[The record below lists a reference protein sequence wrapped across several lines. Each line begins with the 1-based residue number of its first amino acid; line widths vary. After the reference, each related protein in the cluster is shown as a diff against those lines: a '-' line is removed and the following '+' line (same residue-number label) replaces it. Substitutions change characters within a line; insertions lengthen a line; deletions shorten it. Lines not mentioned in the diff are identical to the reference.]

1 MGTVYE
7 AEDES
12 SGAVVAV
19 KTMAAHLD
27 DDAGSR
33 RRFLAEI
40 EALKTL
46 RHPGIVQL
54 LAFGEEN
61 GRPYFAME
69 LVRGRS
75 LEDLL
80 RSGRRFSWR
89 ETLDTAIEVAR
100 ALKAAHD
107 HGVVH
112 RDLKPANLLFVDQP
126 APGPGVKLADFGIA
140 RLFGDAGQTQPG
152 FIVGTAE
159 YMAPEQAAGAAVD
172 PRTDFYALGM
182 VMFAMLTGGPA
193 FQGGTALGIIDRQ
206 QREPPPRVAQLVP
219 EVPAELDA
227 LVDRLLAKNPAD
239 RPASALA
246 LGRLLAAIATLRPP
260 GEAPGAPPPAANV
273 DLLAETL
280 GMPTPADRTAG
291 AAVIAADITAPAAN
305 AASPTKAAP
314 AGPPGTEPRRS
325 PVPTARTR
333 FTTVEELHRAARELE
348 ARDRRRD
355 AVARAAAAVGGGL
368 LLAVAGFALLRP
380 PTADEL
386 YERIMTIAADD
397 EADLRDARPAID
409 RFLARHPDDPRAG
422 AVGDLDRTLDLDA
435 LERRMRKRVRN
446 GRVPPPLERDYRAAM
461 AREPESPAACLAA
474 LEALLTVH
482 AADEGTADADRE
494 LWLALVRRQ
503 RARLGPLAD
512 REREQDVERAAA
524 ALAEAADLAISA
536 EDAADA
542 AGRNELVRRRR
553 TLLESLVEIYASRPH
568 VAAAVA
574 EARRLLAA
582 DPAP

>member
-1 MGTVYE
+1 MEPSRLGPYTIRRRLGRGGMGTVYE

-206 QREPPPRVAQLVP
+206 QREPPPRPSAGSS
-219 EVPAELDA
+219 
-227 LVDRLLAKNPAD
+227 
-239 RPASALA
+239 RPS
-246 LGRLLAAIATLRPP
+246 
-260 GEAPGAPPPAANV
+260 
-273 DLLAETL
+273 
-280 GMPTPADRTAG
+280 
-291 AAVIAADITAPAAN
+291 
-305 AASPTKAAP
+305 
-314 AGPPGTEPRRS
+314 RRS
-325 PVPTARTR
+325 ARRAKHPVPR
-333 FTTVEELHRAARELE
+333 
-348 ARDRRRD
+348 
-355 AVARAAAAVGGGL
+355 
-368 LLAVAGFALLRP
+368 
-380 PTADEL
+380 
-386 YERIMTIAADD
+386 
-397 EADLRDARPAID
+397 
-409 RFLARHPDDPRAG
+409 
-422 AVGDLDRTLDLDA
+422 
-435 LERRMRKRVRN
+435 
-446 GRVPPPLERDYRAAM
+446 
-461 AREPESPAACLAA
+461 
-474 LEALLTVH
+474 
-482 AADEGTADADRE
+482 
-494 LWLALVRRQ
+494 RRQ
-503 RARLGPLAD
+503 RT
-512 REREQDVERAAA
+512 
-524 ALAEAADLAISA
+524 STCS
-536 EDAADA
+536 
-542 AGRNELVRRRR
+542 RRR
-553 TLLESLVEIYASRPH
+553 SGCRP
-568 VAAAVA
+568 
-574 EARRLLAA
+574 R
-582 DPAP
+582 PIAPRGPPSSPPT